1 MKINICTW
9 NLLNP
14 EPHISQ
20 MTWSNFV
27 SKDRA
32 KQIAK
37 VDFERFSLFRAQA
50 IISIIKWMCTKSI
63 NPLIIFLQEVH
74 PNLIPMIK
82 KTVGEKQMTV
92 CRENDKNCL
101 VTIVTKGSVLSNR
114 IIKFGENNKPV
125 FVSKINIG
133 NKIISCVNLHF
144 YWKWSIPELE
154 IIASELSYVLEE
166 PYILAGDF
174 NKPIELLEGFMGL
187 FDCIL
192 YKSEF
197 KPGTFTSIQTHTP
210 NNLSYGI
217 IDHILLSSDF
227 SYTDKTKYKILSK
240 AGGYKIFYSFDPV
253 LGIKN
258 LNASKWIETRPNS
271 DISDHKPV
279 FIKGIELN

>member
-27 SKDRA
+27 PKHQA
-32 KQIAK
+32 NQIAQ
-37 VDFERFSLFRAQA
+37 VDFERFKLFRAHA
-50 IISIIKWMCTKSI
+50 IIKIIKWMCTKSSC
-63 NPLIIFLQEVH
+63 PLIICLQEVH
-74 PNLIPMIK
+74 PLLVPML
-82 KTVGEKQMTV
+82 KQLV
-92 CRENDKNCL
+92 DPEQIAYLQENQL
-101 VTIVTKGSVLSNR
+101 VTIVTKGIIQSTQAIKFNTKSVL
-114 IIKFGENNKPV
+114 
-125 FVSKINIG
+125 VSKINIQ

-144 YWKWSIPELE
+144 YWKWSIPEIE
-154 IIASELSYVLEE
+154 IIGSELSSILEG
-166 PYILAGDF
+166 PFILAGDF

-187 FDCIL
+187 FDCML
-192 YKSEF
+192 YRSDF
-197 KPGTFTSIQTHTP
+197 KPGAFTSIQTHTP

-227 SYTDKTKYKILSK
+227 VYTDKTKHKILSK
-240 AGGYKIFYSFDPV
+240 AAGYKIFYSFDSI
-253 LGIKN
+253 LGIQKLDAN
-258 LNASKWIETRPNS
+258 KWIESRPNL